1 MTNDH
6 VGESARERRK
16 LGEDLEVGR
25 LGLGAMQLPGPGV
38 WGPPVDH
45 EEALGVLR
53 TARDLG
59 VTHIDSSDAYGP
71 HVSNDLIREALHPYP
86 PDLVI
91 STKVGVIRDQSKA
104 FVAADRPQQL
114 RDQAE
119 ANLRRLGLNELDL
132 VYLRVGGDGL
142 LAPGPTPFI
151 EAWGALSNLKTEGLI
166 RHLGL
171 SGVTHGQ
178 LTEAL
183 LEGPVVAVQNRY
195 HLLDRSSADV
205 LHTCE
210 ELDIAFVPYFP
221 LSAGIL
227 KPELDTSQLPPGV
240 GPTDRQK
247 RSLDTIAH
255 RHDASRAQIALAWL
269 LHLAPNILAI
279 PGTSSVSH
287 VKENIDATHVLLAN
301 EEVQELTCIG

>member
-91 STKVGVIRDQSKA
+91 STKVGVIRDQSQA

-151 EAWGALSNLKTEGLI
+151 EAWGALSNLKSEGMTRSPTEHRPLMRRRVRTQTGERLSVRRGASAPLTSPTTI
-166 RHLGL
+166 R
-171 SGVTHGQ
+171 SG
-178 LTEAL
+178 
-183 LEGPVVAVQNRY
+183 RM
-195 HLLDRSSADV
+195 
-205 LHTCE
+205 
-210 ELDIAFVPYFP
+210 
-221 LSAGIL
+221 
-227 KPELDTSQLPPGV
+227 
-240 GPTDRQK
+240 
-247 RSLDTIAH
+247 
-255 RHDASRAQIALAWL
+255 ASVIYMF
-269 LHLAPNILAI
+269 
-279 PGTSSVSH
+279 
-287 VKENIDATHVLLAN
+287 
-301 EEVQELTCIG
+301 